1 MIVMPIPIPRS
12 RAVAMNLNLNF
23 IGSNTWSNPIT
34 WRLCIILGDIEN
46 VSFNSVKF
54 SVMDE
59 TRDTAPLIGDA
70 DAGSIE
76 MSYLNAES
84 R

>member
-1 MIVMPIPIPRS
+1 MS
-12 RAVAMNLNLNF
+12 LKLKF
-23 IGSNTWSNPIT
+23 IGWDKGLNSIT

-46 VSFNSVKF
+46 VSFKSVKF

-59 TRDTAPLIGDA
+59 TRDTAPLIDDA
-70 DAGSIE
+70 DAGNIE

>member
-1 MIVMPIPIPRS
+1 
-12 RAVAMNLNLNF
+12 
-23 IGSNTWSNPIT
+23 
-34 WRLCIILGDIEN
+34 
-46 VSFNSVKF
+46 
-54 SVMDE
+54 MDE
-59 TRDTAPLIGDA
+59 TRDTAPLIDDA

>member
-1 MIVMPIPIPRS
+1 MIVMPIPRS
-12 RAVAMNLNLNF
+12 RAVAMSLNLKF
-23 IGSNTWSNPIT
+23 IGCNKGLNSIT
-34 WRLCIILGDIEN
+34 WRLCIILGDLEN
-46 VSFNSVKF
+46 VSFKSVKF

-59 TRDTAPLIGDA
+59 TRDTAPLIDDA

>member
-1 MIVMPIPIPRS
+1 MIVMPKPRS
-12 RAVAMNLNLNF
+12 RAVALNLNLKF
-23 IGSNTWSNPIT
+23 IGCNEGLNPIT
-34 WRLCIILGDIEN
+34 WRLCVILGDIEN
-46 VSFNSVKF
+46 VSFKSVKF

-59 TRDTAPLIGDA
+59 TRDTAPLIDDA